1 MFALWDASKYGHI
14 GSFEWVQVNN
24 LLCKKISLVMFINK
38 YGICEFKMYDFSEG
52 HIIHIR

>member
-38 YGICEFKMYDFSEG
+38 Y
-52 HIIHIR
+52 

>member
-52 HIIHIR
+52 HIIHT